1 MLRAIAI
8 ECRPMVHDN
17 LAHESSIKLRPWQN
31 SPLDRASAAEA
42 PPAWLATSSAEFR
55 LTLRVLSVVRPIRAI
70 SFGGA
75 LVFLALL
82 AFLPR
87 HSPYGQTAL
96 VIISLCGLPI
106 CMVAWFVASSASR
119 RLRRKR
125 NHIEQLVHNAGMHL
139 DDRGRVLTDN
149 PHPILVFDPAAATM
163 PGISPPS
170 IMEGG

>member
-1 MLRAIAI
+1 
-8 ECRPMVHDN
+8 MVHED
-17 LAHESSIKLRPWQN
+17 LTHQGSVKLSPWQN
-31 SPLDRASAAEA
+31 SPPGPASVAEV
-42 PPAWLATSSAEFR
+42 PPAWLATCSAEFR

-82 AFLPR
+82 AFLPW

-96 VIISLCGLPI
+96 VIMSLCGLPI
-106 CMVAWFVASSASR
+106 CIVAWFVASSASR

-125 NHIEQLVHNAGMHL
+125 NHIEQLVHSNGMHL

-149 PHPILVFDPAAATM
+149 PHPMLVFDPATVAMARA
-163 PGISPPS
+163 SPHS
-170 IMEGG
+170 VIEGG

>member
-1 MLRAIAI
+1 MLQATTI
-8 ECRPMVHDN
+8 ECRPMAHDD
-17 LAHESSIKLRPWQN
+17 LAHQSSTKLRPWQN
-31 SPLDRASAAEA
+31 SPPDTSVVAEV
-42 PPAWLATSSAEFR
+42 PPAWLAASSAEFR
-55 LTLRVLSVVRPIRAI
+55 WTLHVLSVVRPIRAI

-96 VIISLCGLPI
+96 VIISLCGLPLCI
-106 CMVAWFVASSASR
+106 VAWFVASSASR

-149 PHPILVFDPAAATM
+149 PHAILVFDPATAAM
-163 PGISPPS
+163 AGISPPS
-170 IMEGG
+170 VAEGS

>member
-1 MLRAIAI
+1 MA
-8 ECRPMVHDN
+8 HDD
-17 LAHESSIKLRPWQN
+17 LAHPSSVKLSSWQN
-31 SPLDRASAAEA
+31 SPPDSAAIAEA

-96 VIISLCGLPI
+96 VVISLCGLPI
-106 CMVAWFVASSASR
+106 CIAAWFFASSATR

-125 NHIEQLVHNAGMHL
+125 NHIEQLVHSNGMHL

-149 PHPILVFDPAAATM
+149 PHPVLIFDPATV
-163 PGISPPS
+163 SPAS
-170 IMEGG
+170 VMEGS